1 MIHKHKKG
9 PGQNRAFK
17 DTITLVL
24 ILPSPSL
31 PPLECCFGTKP
42 RRTYGLI
49 GKLLEYV
56 AAVDDLAVARA
67 AYRAT
72 CRRWPEAKITLRQ
85 GARVVERNWSPDAAA
100 N

>member
-1 MIHKHKKG
+1 
-9 PGQNRAFK
+9 
-17 DTITLVL
+17 LL
-24 ILPSPSL
+24 ILPSLSL

-42 RRTYGLI
+42 IQAEKYALI

-56 AAVDDLAVARA
+56 AAVADLAVARA

-72 CRRWPEAKITLRQ
+72 CRRWPDAKITLRQ
-85 GARVVERNWSPDAAA
+85 GARVVEKNWSPDAAA